1 MIQIFD
7 PKSAS
12 IEGLVEFSPDK
23 TAGKELIFYH
33 ADEGQPLA
41 TPWQVAL
48 ARSKL
53 LAELTLPDGYILD
66 CACGSGIQ
74 LGAHIALLQR
84 PGIGVELNS
93 ARAQASAVN
102 LRSIANYRNEAVTD
116 HFLGTR
122 ILATDGRDGGV
133 VSATIADHFQY
144 RELPPIAL
152 LHLDPARPSP
162 EPTYV

>member
-12 IEGLVEFSPDK
+12 IEDLVEFSPDK

-53 LAELTLPDGYILD
+53 LAELILPDGYILD
-66 CACGSGIQ
+66 CEI
-74 LGAHIALLQR
+74 
-84 PGIGVELNS
+84 EK
-93 ARAQASAVN
+93 AS
-102 LRSIANYRNEAVTD
+102 Y
-116 HFLGTR
+116 HPF
-122 ILATDGRDGGV
+122 
-133 VSATIADHFQY
+133 
-144 RELPPIAL
+144 
-152 LHLDPARPSP
+152 
-162 EPTYV
+162 